1 MQIFGD
7 CTFRKFSF
15 SKNLFVNICD
25 SLAVCYDDDEE
36 NEEGVGFEQCFGF
49 CVQIKVN
56 CLQVYYDILI

>member
-36 NEEGVGFEQCFGF
+36 KEEGVGM
-49 CVQIKVN
+49 
-56 CLQVYYDILI
+56 